1 MLTFFIRRPRFAM
14 VIALLL
20 TFVGAVSLKLIP
32 VEQYPAITPPVV
44 NVSASWPGASASDVA
59 EAIAAPLETQLN
71 GVDHMLY
78 MESTSSDEGTYRL
91 SITFAAGTDADLA
104 AIDVQNRVAQ
114 ALAQLPAEVQQN
126 GVQVR
131 KRASNLLM
139 GVSLYSPLGTL
150 SPLFVSNYA
159 STQVREALARLPG
172 VGEVQMFG
180 ARDYSMRIW
189 LRPDRMNA
197 LNITTDDVAQALRE
211 QNVQGAAGQVGTPPV
226 FNGQQQT
233 LTINGLGRLN
243 EAASF
248 GEIIIRR
255 GAQGQL
261 VRLADVATIELGAR
275 SYSSGAQLNGKASA
289 YLGIYPTPTANALQV
304 ASAVRAEL
312 NRLHTRFPAD
322 LTWEVKFDTTRFV
335 AATIKEIGVSLAL
348 TLLAV
353 VVVVSLFLQSWRAT
367 LIVVLAIPVSLIG
380 TFAVLY
386 LLGYSANTLSLFAII
401 LALTMVVDDAIVV
414 VENVETKM
422 AEGLD
427 RLQATAQALRQI
439 AGPVIATTLVLLAVF
454 VPVALL
460 PGIVGELYRQF
471 AVTLSTAV
479 ALSSLVALTLT
490 PALCALLLRP
500 RPARPAAVWRAFNRL
515 LDGTRDGYGRLVGW
529 MNRRP
534 WLALAATVAAGALVA
549 FSFTSMPKGFLPQ
562 EDQGYLFAS
571 VQLPEA
577 ASLERTEAVMA
588 QARKLLMANPAVEDV
603 IQVSGFNILNGTSA
617 SNGGFISVML
627 KDWHQRPPLD
637 AVMAD
642 IQRQLLSLPE
652 ATIMTFAPPT
662 LPGLGNASGFDL
674 RILAQAGQS
683 SAELEQVTR
692 EILQLA
698 NQYPQL
704 SRVFTTWSSNVPQL
718 TLTVHRDRAALL
730 DVPVAQIF
738 SSLQTA
744 FGGTRAGDFSRNNR
758 VYHVVMQNEMQW
770 RERAEQNNQFPSVS
784 VSGSAAEGVSSRTAM
799 AAMEQI
805 LQAHLPPGYDYAWS
819 GISWQEQQTGNQA
832 VWIVLAAVA
841 MAWLFLVAQYESWTL
856 PASVMLSVLFAIGGA
871 LLWLWTAGYA
881 NDVYVQIGLVLLIA
895 LAAKNAILIVE
906 FARSRR
912 EEGLSIVD
920 AAREGATRRF
930 RAVMMT
936 AVSFIIGIMPMML
949 ATGAG
954 AQSRRIIGTTV
965 FSGMLVATM
974 VGILFIPSL
983 YVLFQRMREWA
994 HRRG

>member
-159 STQVREALARLPG
+159 STQVREAL
-172 VGEVQMFG
+172 

-439 AGPVIATTLVLLAVF
+439 AGPVIATTLVPPGRRRCGGRLTVF
-454 VPVALL
+454 
-460 PGIVGELYRQF
+460 
-471 AVTLSTAV
+471 STA
-479 ALSSLVALTLT
+479 
-490 PALCALLLRP
+490 PA
-500 RPARPAAVWRAFNRL
+500 
-515 LDGTRDGYGRLVGW
+515 
-529 MNRRP
+529 
-534 WLALAATVAAGALVA
+534 
-549 FSFTSMPKGFLPQ
+549 
-562 EDQGYLFAS
+562 
-571 VQLPEA
+571 
-577 ASLERTEAVMA
+577 
-588 QARKLLMANPAVEDV
+588 
-603 IQVSGFNILNGTSA
+603 
-617 SNGGFISVML
+617 
-627 KDWHQRPPLD
+627 
-637 AVMAD
+637 
-642 IQRQLLSLPE
+642 
-652 ATIMTFAPPT
+652 
-662 LPGLGNASGFDL
+662 
-674 RILAQAGQS
+674 
-683 SAELEQVTR
+683 
-692 EILQLA
+692 
-698 NQYPQL
+698 
-704 SRVFTTWSSNVPQL
+704 
-718 TLTVHRDRAALL
+718 
-730 DVPVAQIF
+730 
-738 SSLQTA
+738 
-744 FGGTRAGDFSRNNR
+744 
-758 VYHVVMQNEMQW
+758 
-770 RERAEQNNQFPSVS
+770 
-784 VSGSAAEGVSSRTAM
+784 TAM
-799 AAMEQI
+799 A
-805 LQAHLPPGYDYAWS
+805 GW
-819 GISWQEQQTGNQA
+819 
-832 VWIVLAAVA
+832 
-841 MAWLFLVAQYESWTL
+841 
-856 PASVMLSVLFAIGGA
+856 
-871 LLWLWTAGYA
+871 
-881 NDVYVQIGLVLLIA
+881 
-895 LAAKNAILIVE
+895 
-906 FARSRR
+906 
-912 EEGLSIVD
+912 
-920 AAREGATRRF
+920 
-930 RAVMMT
+930 
-936 AVSFIIGIMPMML
+936 
-949 ATGAG
+949 
-954 AQSRRIIGTTV
+954 
-965 FSGMLVATM
+965 
-974 VGILFIPSL
+974 
-983 YVLFQRMREWA
+983 
-994 HRRG
+994 

>member
-471 AVTLSTAV
+471 AVMLSTAV

-490 PALCALLLRP
+490 PALCALLL
-500 RPARPAAVWRAFNRL
+500 
-515 LDGTRDGYGRLVGW
+515 
-529 MNRRP
+529 
-534 WLALAATVAAGALVA
+534 
-549 FSFTSMPKGFLPQ
+549 
-562 EDQGYLFAS
+562 
-571 VQLPEA
+571 
-577 ASLERTEAVMA
+577 
-588 QARKLLMANPAVEDV
+588 
-603 IQVSGFNILNGTSA
+603 
-617 SNGGFISVML
+617 
-627 KDWHQRPPLD
+627 
-637 AVMAD
+637 
-642 IQRQLLSLPE
+642 
-652 ATIMTFAPPT
+652 
-662 LPGLGNASGFDL
+662 
-674 RILAQAGQS
+674 
-683 SAELEQVTR
+683 
-692 EILQLA
+692 
-698 NQYPQL
+698 
-704 SRVFTTWSSNVPQL
+704 
-718 TLTVHRDRAALL
+718 
-730 DVPVAQIF
+730 
-738 SSLQTA
+738 
-744 FGGTRAGDFSRNNR
+744 
-758 VYHVVMQNEMQW
+758 
-770 RERAEQNNQFPSVS
+770 
-784 VSGSAAEGVSSRTAM
+784 
-799 AAMEQI
+799 
-805 LQAHLPPGYDYAWS
+805 
-819 GISWQEQQTGNQA
+819 
-832 VWIVLAAVA
+832 
-841 MAWLFLVAQYESWTL
+841 
-856 PASVMLSVLFAIGGA
+856 
-871 LLWLWTAGYA
+871 
-881 NDVYVQIGLVLLIA
+881 
-895 LAAKNAILIVE
+895 
-906 FARSRR
+906 
-912 EEGLSIVD
+912 
-920 AAREGATRRF
+920 
-930 RAVMMT
+930 
-936 AVSFIIGIMPMML
+936 
-949 ATGAG
+949 
-954 AQSRRIIGTTV
+954 
-965 FSGMLVATM
+965 
-974 VGILFIPSL
+974 
-983 YVLFQRMREWA
+983 
-994 HRRG
+994 